1 MLTKT
6 YLVKQN
12 GETVYSVTITDP
24 TASADKTTT
33 PTYSEIQWDSK
44 TGMVTAKVKGVR
56 TPIPYIG
63 KSYGTLQPAP
73 FEVENIYA
81 IEYNYQYY

>member
-12 GETVYSVTITDP
+12 GETVYSITITDP
-24 TASADKTTT
+24 TASANENTIS
-33 PTYSEIQWDSK
+33 TYSEIQWDSK
-44 TGMVTAKVKGVR
+44 TGMVTAKVNGVR
-56 TPIPYIG
+56 TPIPYVG

-81 IEYNYQYY
+81 MDYNYWYY

>member
-12 GETVYSVTITDP
+12 EKTVYSITITDP
-24 TASADKTTT
+24 TASEDKTTI

-44 TGMVTAKVKGVR
+44 TGMVTAKVNGAR
-56 TPIPYIG
+56 TAIPYIG

-81 IEYNYQYY
+81 IEYNYCYY